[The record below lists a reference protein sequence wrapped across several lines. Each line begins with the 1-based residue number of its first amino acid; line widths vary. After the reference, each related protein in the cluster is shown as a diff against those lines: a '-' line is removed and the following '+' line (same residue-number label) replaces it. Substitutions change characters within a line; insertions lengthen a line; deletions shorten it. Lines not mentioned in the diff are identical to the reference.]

1 MKELRRKKRINVSI
15 AIFFIWLLCILIYFI
30 FIYFEKIPLL
40 YSILVL
46 LSETLLCI
54 SMWTFFMVK
63 IDWLKDINSGR
74 EIMYLNISNILSA
87 IRFSLVPL
95 LITMFGLLTLVD
107 KNFKIK
113 IILFSF
119 VVLVC
124 LTDLFD
130 GYLARTFHQVTNL
143 GRVLDPIGDFLMIIC
158 FSILVF
164 VNNAI
169 EWWIFLL
176 IMIRIPGLIII
187 AIFLMLVDIK
197 FKIKTSFL
205 GKLSIF
211 YVLCLLGFAS
221 IKLLLDF
228 NNLYYNI
235 FLYIMQII
243 GALIVITSSIEKIK
257 LLIYYIKNQ
266 NKLDFTKDNIQF

>member
-1 MKELRRKKRINVSI
+1 MNELRKTKRINVSM
-15 AIFFIWLLCILIYFI
+15 AISFIWLFCIMIYFI
-30 FIYFEKIPLL
+30 FIYFEKIPFL
-40 YSILVL
+40 YSSLVL
-46 LSETLLCI
+46 ISETILCI
-54 SMWTFFMVK
+54 SMWAFFMVK

-74 EIMYLNISNILSA
+74 EINHLNISNILSA

-95 LITMFGLLTLVD
+95 LITMFGLLMLVD
-107 KNFKIK
+107 KNFKLK
-113 IILFSF
+113 IIIFIF
-119 VVLVC
+119 AVLVC

-143 GRVLDPIGDFLMIIC
+143 GKVLDPIGDFLMIIS

-169 EWWIFLL
+169 EWWFFILL
-176 IMIRIPGLIII
+176 MIRIPGLILTT
-187 AIFLMLVDIK
+187 IFLMLLDIK

-228 NNLYYNI
+228 NNYYYDLLLFI
-235 FLYIMQII
+235 IQVI
-243 GALIVITSSIEKIK
+243 GAIIVIASSIEKI
-257 LLIYYIKNQ
+257 LLLRFYIKNQ
-266 NKLDFTKDNIQF
+266 KNLDFTRDNIQF